1 MSAQSGKASSATKQC
16 GKTPPAGQ
24 LGKDLGGGISSS
36 PLIKASPKAD
46 LLNIAPS
53 AFDQYA
59 PTFMNVN
66 LYCASTIAMST
77 IENVPL

>member
-1 MSAQSGKASSATKQC
+1 MEKPHLQQKC

-24 LGKDLGGGISSS
+24 LGKDLGAGISSS

-53 AFDQYA
+53 AFYPYA
-59 PTFMNVN
+59 PTSMNVN
-66 LYCASTIAMST
+66 LYCASTIAMNT
-77 IENVPL
+77 TEIVPL